1 MNRFITLLLI
11 LFVSNKPVYSTN
23 LNDSGY
29 VSGSWLTVVIAFLLP
44 IIVGYI
50 IDYKNSS
57 KITRTTNNKKTYSN
71 FIEYIKET
79 LDRLKYLR
87 SILSHSGGM
96 KLIYSEYNNVHYKLP
111 LDEQWLYATYLYK
124 FSKYENYKIFYEE
137 LYKEKE
143 ILRIK
148 EYATD
153 VYNLIDK
160 RLGYYDMI
168 GKLDFTIDYIERTF
182 NL

>member
-153 VYNLIDK
+153 VYNSIDK

>member
-1 MNRFITLLLI
+1 MNRFITILLI
-11 LFVSNKPVYSTN
+11 LLVSSKPVYSTN
-23 LNDSGY
+23 LNDPGY

-57 KITRTTNNKKTYSN
+57 KIICTTNNKKTYSN
-71 FIEYIKET
+71 FIEYIEET

-87 SILSHSGGM
+87 SILSSSGEM

-137 LYKEKE
+137 LYKEGE

-153 VYNLIDK
+153 VYNSIDR